1 MTESPHIVIPV
12 VQRDKANAGF
22 RDFVEEAIDNPTP
35 LRRYRIDQSDQCIFS
50 GGVGELNESIRC
62 RLPQP

>member
-22 RDFVEEAIDNPTP
+22 RDFVEEAIDNPP
-35 LRRYRIDQSDQCIFS
+35 LCAGIASISLINAFS
-50 GGVGELNESIRC
+50 VAALAS
-62 RLPQP
+62 